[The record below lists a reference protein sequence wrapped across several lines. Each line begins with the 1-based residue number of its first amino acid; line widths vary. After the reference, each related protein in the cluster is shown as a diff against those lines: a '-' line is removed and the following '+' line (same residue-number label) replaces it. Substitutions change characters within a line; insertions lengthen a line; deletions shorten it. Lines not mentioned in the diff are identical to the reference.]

1 MKYSTVSI
9 ALLLNYSQAIMV
21 NRNKSV
27 AGYDVSEGTAD
38 LLKETREVLSNEY
51 TRVNAGQEEGRNEA
65 KMIMD
70 RLEKKQNAGT
80 DPKNIAEY
88 KKELDKESD
97 KEDEREKN
105 LQGMKDAV
113 EKKEKMMVE
122 RQKSSSGR
130 LIKAE

>member
-1 MKYSTVSI
+1 MKYSSVSI
-9 ALLLNYSQAIMV
+9 ALLLNFSQAILV

-27 AGYDVSEGTAD
+27 AGYDVTDGTAD

-51 TRVNAGQEEGRNEA
+51 TRVNAGQEEGRKEA

-88 KKELDKESD
+88 KKELDQ
-97 KEDEREKN
+97 EREKEEEHEMN
-105 LQGMKDAV
+105 L
-113 EKKEKMMVE
+113 
-122 RQKSSSGR
+122 
-130 LIKAE
+130 